1 MKKKVIAII
10 LARGGSKSIKNK
22 NLKIIHKKPLL
33 EWTIDH
39 CTKSKLIDETWLS
52 SDSKNILNLGI
63 KKKINIINRPK
74 KFASDK
80 SSSES
85 AWLHAI
91 EYLENKNVNF
101 DTVIAPQPTSPIRGK
116 NDFNEAINIFYKK
129 KYDSLFSCSVI
140 KDFFVWKTKNK
151 RLIPNYNYKK
161 RKTRQAID
169 PLFLE
174 NGSFFIFNKNKFKR
188 NKCRMFGKIG
198 FYTQKYY
205 KSYQLDEP
213 DDIFIIKSLIK
224 NKSK

>member
-22 NLKIIHKKPLL
+22 NLKVIHKKPLL

-39 CTKSKLIDETWLS
+39 CTKSKLISETWLS
-52 SDSKNILNLGI
+52 SDSKDILNFGI

-74 KFASDK
+74 RFASDK

-91 EYLENKNVNF
+91 KYLENKKINF
-101 DTVIAPQPTSPIRGK
+101 DTIIAPQPTSPIRGK
-116 NDFNEAINIFYKK
+116 NDFDEAINTFYKQRN
-129 KYDSLFSCSVI
+129 DSLFSCSII
-140 KDFFVWKTKNK
+140 KDFFVWKKK
-151 RLIPNYNYKK
+151 GKKLVPNYDYNK

-174 NGSFFIFNKNKFKR
+174 NGSFFIFNKNKFKKY
-188 NKCRMFGKIG
+188 KCRMFGKIG
-198 FYTQKYY
+198 IYIQKNY

-224 NKSK
+224 NK